1 MNKRNLALGGLV
13 VLLLAL
19 PFLVSNQFYLDVVIR
34 IGINACVVI
43 ALNLMVG
50 YAGQISLGHAGFFG
64 LGAYFSA
71 VMTTRYGWSPLSAM
85 FVGAVATGLLA
96 FVIAKPILKLK
107 SNYLAM
113 ATLGLGIIISIVLA
127 NETGITGGPDGM
139 PVPPLSIGGFEISGA
154 RQWYWLILAI
164 LILIT
169 LLAKNLINSPYGRAL
184 QALHGSEVAAKV
196 AGIDVPKIKVSI
208 FVISAMVASF
218 MGSLYAHYLEFITP
232 GISNFIHSIE
242 LITMVV
248 VGGMASIAGS
258 IVGAALLTMLP
269 QLLAS
274 FEGWETVVY
283 GAILVVTMAFL
294 PKGLVPSIAQK
305 LFGRSK

>member
-1 MNKRNLALGGLV
+1 MNKRNLGLGLIV
-13 VLLLAL
+13 ILLLAF
-19 PFLVSNQFYLDVVIR
+19 PYIITNQYYLDVAIR

-71 VMTTRYGWSPLSAM
+71 VMTSRYDWSPSLAIV
-85 FVGAVATGLLA
+85 VGATLVGLLA

-139 PVPPLSIGGFEISGA
+139 PVPPLSFGDFAISGA
-154 RQWYWLILAI
+154 RNWYWLILAVML
-164 LILIT
+164 LIA
-169 LLAKNLINSPYGRAL
+169 LLAKNLINSPFGRAL
-184 QALHGSEVAAKV
+184 QALHGSEVAARV
-196 AGIDVPKIKVSI
+196 AGIDVPKIKVSV

-248 VGGMASIAGS
+248 VGGMASILGS

-269 QLLAS
+269 QFLAA

-283 GAILVVTMAFL
+283 GTILVVTMAFL

>member
-1 MNKRNLALGGLV
+1 MNKKNLALGV
-13 VLLLAL
+13 VLILLLAL
-19 PFLVSNQFYLDVVIR
+19 PFLITNQYYLDVVIR

-71 VMTTRYGWSPLSAM
+71 VMTTRYGWSPALAILVGSAM
-85 FVGAVATGLLA
+85 TGLLA

-139 PVPPLSIGGFEISGA
+139 AVPPLTFGDFAISGA
-154 RQWYWLILAI
+154 QEWYWLILGI
-164 LILIT
+164 LLLIT

-208 FVISAMVASF
+208 FVMSSVVASF

-248 VGGMASIAGS
+248 VGGMASILGS

-269 QLLAS
+269 QLLAA

>member
-1 MNKRNLALGGLV
+1 MNKRNLALGTV
-13 VLLLAL
+13 IVLLLSL
-19 PFLVSNQFYLDVVIR
+19 PFLITNQYYLDVVIR

-71 VMTTRYGWSPLSAM
+71 VMTTRYGWSPSLAIL
-85 FVGAVATGLLA
+85 VGAAVTGLLA

-139 PVPPLSIGGFEISGA
+139 AVPALTFGDFAISGA
-154 RQWYWLILAI
+154 REWYWLILAV
-164 LILIT
+164 LLLIT

-208 FVISAMVASF
+208 FVISAVVASF

-248 VGGMASIAGS
+248 VGGMASILGS

-283 GAILVVTMAFL
+283 GTILVVSMAFL

-305 LFGRSK
+305 FFGRSK